1 MNTRLPKQQL
11 YDKERKWFYAA
22 IGFFIVAV
30 IAYMY
35 FLSASVVHVVMR
47 KEVDREM
54 SALNSSISLLEADY
68 IEAQHSVSEQ
78 IATLRGFTL
87 TDDKIFID
95 RGDTTLVLST
105 N

>member
-1 MNTRLPKQQL
+1 MNIRPQKQQL
-11 YDKERKWFYAA
+11 YDTERKWFYAA
-22 IGFFIVAV
+22 LGFFLLAV
-30 IAYMY
+30 CAYIY

-54 SALNSSISLLEADY
+54 SALNSSISLLEAEY

-87 TDDKIFID
+87 TDDKIYID
-95 RGDTTLVLST
+95 KSETTLVLSR